1 MRSSMT
7 TSRVQTTPLAFPS
20 NHPGAATSIAP
31 AAHSRMFLL
40 GDPSSLLREAMSRLS
55 CLKRPPAFSQFGNQ
69 DSLHGPPQLCVNSA
83 KGVVEPTNGIM
94 SLIPRGSTWRENTL
108 DVQRPERR
116 SMGSRPPSCA
126 QDHVIAERRRRER
139 LNQQFLELS
148 TIIPGLKK
156 FSHFIVQT
164 DKVSLLGDAINYIRQ
179 LEEKVKTLEEKASE
193 KTVASTM
200 LVKKSEHH
208 RADNH
213 ISSSEAN
220 HSSHAF
226 PKITAS
232 LDGNSFSLS
241 SSDGHAADGPGHAL
255 GRLCGQSRVGNS
267 RIKRRPCAGLPPA
280 VGQSHVQQRLHQWR
294 PCASKGRIQRRP
306 LTGKGRIQRQPHVGR
321 GCVGS
326 NRALAIVHKRQPYP
340 TVAAT
345 ARQTSYGQM

>member
-1 MRSSMT
+1 MESFYEELHDHL
-7 TSRVQTTPLAFPS
+7 PCS
-20 NHPGAATSIAP
+20 NYA
-31 AAHSRMFLL
+31 
-40 GDPSSLLREAMSRLS
+40 S
-55 CLKRPPAFSQFGNQ
+55 CLPFESSGSSDFNSASCSFANVSFGRPIVVVTRGDVSVELPQASSSFLSFGNQ

-156 FSHFIVQT
+156 
-164 DKVSLLGDAINYIRQ
+164 
-179 LEEKVKTLEEKASE
+179 KASE

-232 LDGNSFSLS
+232 LDGNSFSLVRIQCEKRKGLFVKVLSEIEKHHLSVVNTSAMPFAS
-241 SSDGHAADGPGHAL
+241 SSLNIAVTAQAMHLTLDLLDGTL
-255 GRLCGQSRVGNS
+255 Q
-267 RIKRRPCAGLPPA
+267 
-280 VGQSHVQQRLHQWR
+280 
-294 PCASKGRIQRRP
+294 
-306 LTGKGRIQRQPHVGR
+306 
-321 GCVGS
+321 
-326 NRALAIVHKRQPYP
+326 AI
-340 TVAAT
+340 
-345 ARQTSYGQM
+345 

>member
-1 MRSSMT
+1 
-7 TSRVQTTPLAFPS
+7 
-20 NHPGAATSIAP
+20 
-31 AAHSRMFLL
+31 
-40 GDPSSLLREAMSRLS
+40 MSRLS

-156 FSHFIVQT
+156 T

-232 LDGNSFSLS
+232 LDGNSFSLVRIQCEKRKGPFVKVLSEIEKHHLSVVNTSAMPFAS
-241 SSDGHAADGPGHAL
+241 SSLNIAVTAQAMHLTLDLLDGTL
-255 GRLCGQSRVGNS
+255 Q
-267 RIKRRPCAGLPPA
+267 
-280 VGQSHVQQRLHQWR
+280 
-294 PCASKGRIQRRP
+294 
-306 LTGKGRIQRQPHVGR
+306 
-321 GCVGS
+321 
-326 NRALAIVHKRQPYP
+326 AI
-340 TVAAT
+340 
-345 ARQTSYGQM
+345 